1 MLIYLIIPWIVLAM
15 VVGVA
20 ASGRGRKGF
29 GWTVLAC
36 LISPIVAGIFLMVID
51 DRSPHARQPVPA
63 THVDCPECGER
74 ILRDARVCR
83 YCGATVQQ
91 AY

>member
-1 MLIYLIIPWIVLAM
+1 MLIYIIIPWILLAM

-36 LISPIVAGIFLMVID
+36 LISPVAAGIFLMVID
-51 DRSPHARQPVPA
+51 DRSPHARQPIPA
-63 THVDCPECGER
+63 THVDCPACGER

-83 YCGATVQQ
+83 YCGGTVQ
-91 AY
+91 